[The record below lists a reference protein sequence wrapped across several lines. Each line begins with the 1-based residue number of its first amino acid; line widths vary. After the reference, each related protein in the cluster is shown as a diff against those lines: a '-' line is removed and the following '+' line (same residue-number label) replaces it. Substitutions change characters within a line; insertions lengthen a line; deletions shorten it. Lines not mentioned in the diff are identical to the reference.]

1 MLKRSGMFCVR
12 NTDIVVNIQ
21 RARVRLH
28 RVLSC
33 DTLAIFKKLV
43 ANKQIKKLYSGD
55 VYWLLKMLSPRVA
68 RMEIF
73 KKGNGMELI

>member
-1 MLKRSGMFCVR
+1 MLKHSGMFCVR

-33 DTLAIFKKLV
+33 DTVAIFKKLV
-43 ANKQIKKLYSGD
+43 AKKQIKKLYSGD
-55 VYWLLKMLSPRVA
+55 DYWLLKMLFP
-68 RMEIF
+68 
-73 KKGNGMELI
+73 K